1 MKARGFTLIEMLLVV
16 ALLAATAMVSMAVV
30 GGRDQLLR
38 QQTSERRLDAIV
50 EAVTGPAAPAWG
62 GERRLAGFVADNGR
76 LPLSVLELTARAS
89 LVDAAECS
97 GASASVGAGLLPC
110 LRARAPVFDPTPGA
124 DGLNNGSGDEQLLSE
139 PGEALVKGLR
149 RQLDGQHGSD
159 VLRDGWGNVSIA
171 GSDDDTLNHGWQ
183 LALPA
188 AATEAW
194 TIASLGSN
202 NAVDTSPPTPDDE
215 AVADLSRS
223 IAPDDWSVDL
233 VGWTVRVRNATGA
246 YFPSAPGQPTVP
258 LPVHMGVSLLVWES
272 ASGATRWRRFTTPI
286 SLVAIAPGDSADFS
300 FAAPTGVG
308 TLRIPNGEH
317 RVLLV
322 TGTNTVVHDADDTPY
337 LHDSHRIHAAA
348 RFYPRAARPV
358 LELVIR

>member
-50 EAVTGPAAPAWG
+50 EAVTGPAAPVWG

-124 DGLNNGSGDEQLLSE
+124 DGLNNGSGDEQLLPG

-159 VLRDGWGNVSIA
+159 VLRDGWGNVSLV
-171 GSDDDTLNHGWQ
+171 GSEDDTLNHGWQ

-233 VGWTVRVRNATGA
+233 VGWTVRVRNATAVATSGGLA
-246 YFPSAPGQPTVP
+246 
-258 LPVHMGVSLLVWES
+258 VSLLVWES
-272 ASGATRWRRFTTPI
+272 TPGAVRWRRHTTPV
-286 SLVAIAPGDSADFS
+286 SSAAIAAGEAADFS
-300 FAAPTGVG
+300 FAAASAGG
-308 TLRIPNGEH
+308 TLRVPNGEH

-322 TGTNTVVHDADDTPY
+322 ASDDSVVHDADDTPY
-337 LHDSHRIHAAA
+337 LYAGHRIHAAA